1 MMDTLSFKNQEK
13 NSMQATKPQQALPY
27 HTTPQKTMQNKPFA
41 LIYYETRLYT
51 LDSSM

>member
-1 MMDTLSFKNQEK
+1 
-13 NSMQATKPQQALPY
+13 MQATKPQQAL
-27 HTTPQKTMQNKPFA
+27 HTTPSSKKKQCQNKPFA